1 MCYEAEKWARAQ
13 TVGNSTAKAV
23 LKELAFRR
31 NKDSGLCC
39 PSLKTLCQDLEIK
52 KRDTVLAAVQR
63 LEAAGF
69 IQREIERAENGEILR
84 TLYTFPTFKPEEWAD
99 KPNEETYHKNR
110 DTVSQKSGHRI
121 PKKGTPYP
129 EKQDTVS
136 RKTGD
141 RYPENRDVTIE
152 IKPVIEP
159 VTEPMGSPAA
169 TASASEPTLFP
180 EVDQPKPKKSRRKPQ
195 VPCPWKPG
203 TPLPENLKEWADENY
218 PTLNAEQVFQEFIGW
233 MIAKDVRNAVWDQAF
248 RNWMANELKKQ
259 AKRGGYYRESRKPVD
274 RSHFAH
280 EKPFS
285 QKDFSMTEQE
295 KRDMAYIFALDAQE
309 KAEKERAATGAKE

>member
-31 NKDSGLCC
+31 NKDNGLCC

-99 KPNEETYHKNR
+99 KPNEETYPQKR

-121 PKKGTPYP
+121 PKKGAPYP

-141 RYPENRDVTIE
+141 RYPKNRDVTIE
-152 IKPVIEP
+152 IKPVTKP
-159 VTEPMGSPAA
+159 VTEPIDTATVPEPELALTPEVEKPISKGKRSTTKSYDYPRPDGVDDQVWADFVTHRRTKKAAITA
-169 TASASEPTLFP
+169 TAIKRIQT
-180 EVDQPKPKKSRRKPQ
+180 Q
-195 VPCPWKPG
+195 
-203 TPLPENLKEWADENY
+203 AD
-218 PTLNAEQVFQEFIGW
+218 LAGISLQEALEIT
-233 MIAKDVRNAVWDQAF
+233 IE
-248 RNWMANELKKQ
+248 RNWQSFKFEWWKNATQTLRAPQRSNINRPLS
-259 AKRGGYYRESRKPVD
+259 RE
-274 RSHFAH
+274 
-280 EKPFS
+280 
-285 QKDFSMTEQE
+285 QM
-295 KRDMAYIFALDAQE
+295 ALDDDF
-309 KAEKERAATGAKE
+309 

>member
-31 NKDSGLCC
+31 NKDNGLCC

-99 KPNEETYHKNR
+99 KPNEETYPQKR

-121 PKKGTPYP
+121 PKKGAPYP

-141 RYPENRDVTIE
+141 RYPKNRDVTIE
-152 IKPVIEP
+152 IKPVTKP
-159 VTEPMGSPAA
+159 VTEPIDTA
-169 TASASEPTLFP
+169 TVPEPELALTP
-180 EVDQPKPKKSRRKPQ
+180 DEKPKTKSKRTKTTIDRPDD
-195 VPCPWKPG
+195 VG
-203 TPLPENLKEWADENY
+203 
-218 PTLNAEQVFQEFIGW
+218 EQVWDEFLILRKQKRKTFTELALKGMRREAEAAGLSLEEAMTMCVEHGW
-233 MIAKDVRNAVWDQAF
+233 QSF
-248 RNWMANELKKQ
+248 Q
-259 AKRGGYYRESRKPVD
+259 AKYVRDQNGSNRYRSKRQPTCPGDWENEFKGVDYTRGAVMKEFTPEESARL
-274 RSHFAH
+274 A
-280 EKPFS
+280 
-285 QKDFSMTEQE
+285 T
-295 KRDMAYIFALDAQE
+295 L
-309 KAEKERAATGAKE
+309 AEEMNF

>member
-31 NKDSGLCC
+31 NKDNGLCC

-99 KPNEETYHKNR
+99 KPNEETYPQKR

-121 PKKGTPYP
+121 PKKGAPYP

-141 RYPENRDVTIE
+141 RYPKNRDVTIE
-152 IKPVIEP
+152 IKPVTKP
-159 VTEPMGSPAA
+159 VTEPIDTA
-169 TASASEPTLFP
+169 TVPEPELALTP
-180 EVDQPKPKKSRRKPQ
+180 EVEKPKAKPKRTKTETDR
-195 VPCPWKPG
+195 P
-203 TPLPENLKEWADENY
+203 D
-218 PTLNAEQVFQEFIGW
+218 
-233 MIAKDVRNAVWDQAF
+233 DVDAQVWDEFLILRKQKKKTFTDLA
-248 RNWMANELKKQ
+248 LKGMRREAEAAGLSLEAAMTMCVENGWTGFKE
-259 AKRGGYYRESRKPVD
+259 KYVRESQPYSSTRPPQRPSNRPLSREQMAWTD
-274 RSHFAH
+274 
-280 EKPFS
+280 
-285 QKDFSMTEQE
+285 DF
-295 KRDMAYIFALDAQE
+295 
-309 KAEKERAATGAKE
+309 